1 MDATVNKIL
10 DLKDRY
16 SRDAPADGD
25 VMDGYPLAYASRH
38 PESPPKK
45 RERAADVDDIMP
57 DLVSHLAHLS
67 PVQRATRPDA
77 VTPDPKAHPPSNS
90 HLSRALVVIVG
101 KATDTR
107 FLYKRRITSRYTSFT
122 TLKSFL
128 DVNYSGLRNILKKCD
143 QATYGNLPACSLE
156 HASPPWHPA
165 HTLPILDALHR
176 SPYSRPAPPWPFS

>member
-1 MDATVNKIL
+1 MSADHAHDVEHSTPTHDLELKWTRATSENHTKRRDGPPQLPSLLLGLLSRCIL

-77 VTPDPKAHPPSNS
+77 ITPDPKAHPPSNS

-101 KATDTR
+101 KGVV
-107 FLYKRRITSRYTSFT
+107 IGS
-122 TLKSFL
+122 
-128 DVNYSGLRNILKKCD
+128 
-143 QATYGNLPACSLE
+143 
-156 HASPPWHPA
+156 
-165 HTLPILDALHR
+165 
-176 SPYSRPAPPWPFS
+176 

>member
-10 DLKDRY
+10 ELKDRY

-45 RERAADVDDIMP
+45 RERAADADDIMP

-90 HLSRALVVIVG
+90 YLMRASVVIIG
-101 KATDTR
+101 KN
-107 FLYKRRITSRYTSFT
+107 S
-122 TLKSFL
+122 
-128 DVNYSGLRNILKKCD
+128 
-143 QATYGNLPACSLE
+143 
-156 HASPPWHPA
+156 
-165 HTLPILDALHR
+165 
-176 SPYSRPAPPWPFS
+176 

>member
-57 DLVSHLAHLS
+57 DLISHLAHLS

-128 DVNYSGLRNILKKCD
+128 DVNYSGLRNILKKYLSPVCSCFVLLSD
-143 QATYGNLPACSLE
+143 PPWAAFFTVASATPP
-156 HASPPWHPA
+156 SPPGK
-165 HTLPILDALHR
+165 LD
-176 SPYSRPAPPWPFS
+176 PNF